1 MPTAFKQCLRLLP
14 RTILLTMTQRRAN
27 SPIVQEESR
36 QHVVCEESRSPKK
49 LFPQL
54 GFVQFLVTEVE

>member
-1 MPTAFKQCLRLLP
+1 
-14 RTILLTMTQRRAN
+14 MTQRRAN